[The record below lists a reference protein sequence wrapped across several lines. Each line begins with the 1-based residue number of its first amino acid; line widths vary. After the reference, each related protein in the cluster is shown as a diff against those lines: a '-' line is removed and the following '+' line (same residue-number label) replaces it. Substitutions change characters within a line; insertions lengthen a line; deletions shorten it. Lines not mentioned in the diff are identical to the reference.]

1 MEKWLY
7 KNIIKIAVVI
17 CIPLWLAFLTQYI
30 PFNILFGIF
39 LTIGAGWFAI
49 VTSIMVSEQKQHR
62 ARKAKQPRTSVRNLQ
77 GNRGLFRKE

>member
-30 PFNILFGIF
+30 PFNTLFGIF
-39 LTIGAGWFAI
+39 LTIGAAWFAI
-49 VTSIMVSEQKQHR
+49 VSGIIVHEEKHR
-62 ARKAKQPRTSVRNLQ
+62 TRKVKQPTVSVRNLR
-77 GNRGLFRKE
+77 GNRRVFRKE